1 MTPRSVL
8 VVDDHPSPATS
19 AAHALEAAGYFPVDG
34 TGWLSIE
41 IDGDIAA
48 YRYGAGTT
56 SAPPTSWTTL
66 AVAALPSVTEW
77 TALRLIGSTNSP
89 PGSPTSTDYDDLTIE
104 VL

>member
-1 MTPRSVL
+1 MSRSVL
-8 VVDDHPSPATS
+8 VVDDHPAPAMS
-19 AAHALEAAGYFPVDG
+19 AAHALEGAGSFPVDG

-56 SAPPTSWTTL
+56 SAPPTSWTTP